1 MSSDSSKNISSR
13 GDNSVHEQEVVLT
26 KRANHLTVSLSL
38 SRASKQSQEYKE
50 ASRAKMSNGQSGNKI
65 IIKLLSNLD
74 KRISHM
80 KLNER
85 LNYAD

>member
-1 MSSDSSKNISSR
+1 
-13 GDNSVHEQEVVLT
+13 
-26 KRANHLTVSLSL
+26 
-38 SRASKQSQEYKE
+38 
-50 ASRAKMSNGQSGNKI
+50 MSNGQSGNKI